1 MLGAN
6 GDFASLNLYAYC
18 GNNPVTRKDNGGYAW
33 ETVFDIL
40 SLGVSIAEVA
50 VNPVDPWAWIGL
62 VGDIVDVA
70 VPFVGGIGEATRAL
84 KAVSTVV
91 DNADN
96 VIDAAKTAYKSAD
109 AASDIR
115 RATGSYEIL
124 YKSGYN
130 YVGKGGFQRAITSAT
145 QHAKDYG
152 DEVAAIM
159 WKPAANKV
167 DAFIDEYALMRKRGV
182 GLENMTYNK
191 IWSPGRKYYGQ
202 MIEKLLD

>member
-1 MLGAN
+1 MDPDGE
-6 GDFASLNLYAYC
+6 S
-18 GNNPVTRKDNGGYAW
+18 W
-33 ETVFDIL
+33 ETIWDIL
-40 SLGVSIAEVA
+40 SLASSATEVVA
-50 VNPVDPWAWIGL
+50 NPYDPWAWIGL
-62 VGDIVDVA
+62 AGDLADVLI
-70 VPFVGGIGEATRAL
+70 PFVGGIGEANRAL
-84 KAVSTVV
+84 KAASTVV

-96 VIDAAKTAYKSAD
+96 VIDAAKKAYKSAD

-167 DAFIDEYALMRKRGV
+167 DAFIDEYTLMRKRGV
-182 GLENMTYNK
+182 GLENMTYNI